1 MAQTFMNMYRAGL
14 VEGLFLSSG
23 IIKGGV
29 ATQDKLI
36 ETADILR
43 HKLGFHGY
51 VHLKIMPGSER
62 DQVLRSMQL
71 ASRVSVNLEGPN
83 TRRLQQLAPKKV
95 FLEEL
100 LQPLKWVE
108 EIRQIQRPN
117 QTWNGRWPSSTTQF
131 VVGAVGESDLELLTT
146 SSHLY
151 QQAGLSRTY
160 FMAFNPVPGTPLE
173 NNPAENPW
181 RQHRLYQA
189 SFLLRDYGF
198 DLEDLPFDQDG
209 HLPLV
214 NDPKLAWALANLVQ
228 SPVEVNRAD
237 KEDLLRVPGIGP
249 KGVHSILAAR
259 RHRKLRELQDLKALG
274 VNPTRPAPYIL
285 LDGQRPP
292 YQPRLL

>member
-1 MAQTFMNMYRAGL
+1 MYRAGL

-29 ATQDKLI
+29 TTQDKLI

-43 HKLGFHGY
+43 NKLRFPGY
-51 VHLKIMPGSER
+51 VHLKIMPGAES

-100 LQPLKWVE
+100 LQPLRWVE
-108 EIRQIQRPN
+108 EIRQTQRPDR
-117 QTWNGRWPSSTTQF
+117 TWNGRWPSSTTQF

-173 NNPAENPW
+173 NSPAENPW
-181 RQHRLYQA
+181 RQNRLYQA

-198 DLEDLPFDQDG
+198 DLEELPFDRDG

-214 NDPKLAWALANLVQ
+214 NDPKLAWARDNLAQ

-237 KEDLLRVPGIGP
+237 REALLRVPGIGP
-249 KGVHSILAAR
+249 KGVNSILSAR
-259 RHRKLRELQDLKALG
+259 RHGKLRELHDLKILG
-274 VNPTRPAPYIL
+274 VNTTRPAPYIL
-285 LDGQRPP
+285 LDGKRPP
-292 YQPRLL
+292 YQLPLL